1 MREPRVL
8 VSLLLRVES
17 LLLLGIALYL
27 IAKALTDTVSER
39 NALTA
44 EIIFLFI
51 GAVGLYFAGES
62 FLKERRLGR
71 GPAVLANLISLGV
84 AYYMIEGGRPAL
96 GTLLGAL
103 SLATLILAFSAISRG
118 K

>member
-1 MREPRVL
+1 MRESRVL
-8 VSLLLRVES
+8 VRLLLRIES
-17 LLLLGIALYL
+17 ILLLGIAGYL
-27 IAKALTDTVSER
+27 IAKALTDTVNER
-39 NALTA
+39 SALLA
-44 EIIFLFI
+44 EIIFLFL

-62 FLKERRLGR
+62 FLRERQLGR

-96 GTLLGAL
+96 GSILGVL